1 MCRLQYLWGTGLVA
15 PWHVGFSQTRE
26 QSPATYIG
34 RQILN
39 RWTTKE
45 VLEDIFNKNNLDNFS
60 SYYIL
65 VLSKKINTMNV
76 FLAS

>member
-1 MCRLQYLWGTGLVA
+1 MWRLQYLWGTGLVA
-15 PWHVGFSQTRE
+15 LWYVGFARTRE
-26 QSPATYIG
+26 QSLATYIG

-65 VLSKKINTMNV
+65 VLSKK
-76 FLAS
+76 